1 MKTII
6 TEQIYTISGED
17 EGGLIPANAILALV
31 TYDDQGPKK
40 VYFKPRMSW
49 SPKTDS
55 EETRYS
61 KELLKESRR
70 INPKWTREEI
80 MQIAN
85 ALEKALNN

>member
-1 MKTII
+1 
-6 TEQIYTISGED
+6 
-17 EGGLIPANAILALV
+17 
-31 TYDDQGPKK
+31 
-40 VYFKPRMSW
+40 MSW